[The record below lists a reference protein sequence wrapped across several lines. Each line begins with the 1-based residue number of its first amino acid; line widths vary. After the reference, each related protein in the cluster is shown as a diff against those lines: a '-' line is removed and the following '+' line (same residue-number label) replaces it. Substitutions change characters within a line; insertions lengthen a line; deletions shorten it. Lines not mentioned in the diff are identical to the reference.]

1 MIKRE
6 IAEDF
11 LYMEARLIDQRKFCD
26 WLELFT
32 KDGIYWLPINENSKP
47 KDHLSLIYDDDL
59 RRRERI
65 RRLAL
70 SPPSQAPF
78 SSTLHVV
85 SNVEVEAGDDDHDV
99 VLHSVQMVYEI
110 RGGDDRQFE
119 LGDARIFAAR
129 AEHRLRLH
137 DTNWKIVLKRMV
149 LLNRHI
155 PIPNLTFII

>member
-1 MIKRE
+1 M
-6 IAEDF
+6 
-11 LYMEARLIDQRKFCD
+11 LGDQVVA
-26 WLELFT
+26 
-32 KDGIYWLPINENSKP
+32 
-47 KDHLSLIYDDDL
+47 DL
-59 RRRERI
+59 D
-65 RRLAL
+65 LGAL
-70 SPPSQAPF
+70 
-78 SSTLHVV
+78 
-85 SNVEVEAGDDDHDV
+85 EAGDRQRRLIPVAVDHDV

-155 PIPNLTFII
+155 PISNLTFII